1 MKAAFQIISIVILL
15 IIFSCKKEKPIASAP
30 LSITPK
36 YLALTKNNWR
46 RVGMWYDTTVTAKLN
61 PSIVPADSS
70 INVLSFMDSCD
81 YYTCIQFN
89 PDGYYY
95 SLKGK
100 YCPYPWSNT
109 YIGKIKEGSWSLLNN
124 DTQLKYYGTADIIL
138 LNDTI
143 LKFYEYEIYNFTKK
157 LVAVYQL
164 KPYVYK

>member
-1 MKAAFQIISIVILL
+1 MKSIFQIISIVILL

-36 YLALTKNNWR
+36 YLALTKNNWKF
-46 RVGMWYDTTVTAKLN
+46 VGKWYDTTVTAKLN

-70 INVLSFMDSCD
+70 INELSFIDSCHF
-81 YYTCIQFN
+81 YTCIQFN
-89 PDGYYY
+89 PDGFWYD
-95 SLKGK
+95 LKGN
-100 YCPYPWSNT
+100 YCGYPWSNT
-109 YIGKIKEGSWSLLNN
+109 NLGKIKEYNWYLMNN
-124 DTQLKYYGTADIIL
+124 DTQLKYYGTYEIIL

-143 LKFYEYEIYNFTKK
+143 LKFYEYKIYNYTKK